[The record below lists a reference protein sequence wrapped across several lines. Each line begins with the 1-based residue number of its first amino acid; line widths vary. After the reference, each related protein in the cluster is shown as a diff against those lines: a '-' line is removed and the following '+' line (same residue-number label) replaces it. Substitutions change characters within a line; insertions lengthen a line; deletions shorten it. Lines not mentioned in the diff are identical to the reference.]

1 MNAHDRY
8 DELAVG
14 HALDA
19 LEPSDEAEF
28 LSHLATCSL
37 CEGTLAEHRET
48 LGHLSYAV
56 ASAEPPAA
64 VLEGIRAGV
73 AASGRAGAFPAPVTS
88 LAERRSRTVKM
99 RTALVGVA
107 ASVVLV
113 TALAI
118 GLVSVSQRNS
128 QLSGQDVAFSRAV
141 SSLLTPGAQRVE
153 LASQKGGGKV
163 VAIVHGGN
171 VDLVMDGVSANSRDT
186 TYVLWQQ
193 AGDAVSAAGT
203 FDVRS
208 PGLTVVN
215 TGLRVSP
222 TSLQQLMITRE
233 SGRVA
238 PPSARG
244 QVLYAG
250 TPRASA

>member
-19 LEPSDEAEF
+19 LEPSEEADF
-28 LSHLATCSL
+28 LGHLPTCSL
-37 CEGTLAEHRET
+37 CRDAVVEHRET

-56 ASAEPPAA
+56 ASEEPPAA
-64 VLEGIRAGV
+64 VLEGIRAGIGP
-73 AASGRAGAFPAPVTS
+73 SSFPAPVSS
-88 LAERRSRTVKM
+88 LAEHRERTGRVVRM

-113 TALAI
+113 AALAV
-118 GLVSVSQRNS
+118 GLVSATSRNS
-128 QLSGQDVAFSRAV
+128 ELKQQDLAFSRAV

-153 LASQKGGGKV
+153 LTPAGGKGKV
-163 VAIVHGGN
+163 VAVVHGGA
-171 VDLVMDGVSANSRDT
+171 VDLVMSGVSTNDASHS

-193 AGDAVSAAGT
+193 ASDRVSAAGT

-208 PGLTVVN
+208 DSLTVVS
-215 TGLRVSP
+215 TGLRVSDAG
-222 TSLQQLMITRE
+222 LQQLMITRE

-244 QVLYAG
+244 AVLYAG
-250 TPRASA
+250 TA